1 MAKKFKYIKF
11 KKMTLKVPYIEFKSV
26 ESDIHLL
33 EMFVDKNHLEGSRF
47 AEAIQFACKTIRE
60 NRSEKMDQDR
70 AVLDF
75 ISWLKQPIE

>member
-11 KKMTLKVPYIEFKSV
+11 KKMTLNVPYIESTSV
-26 ESDIHLL
+26 ESDVHLL
-33 EMFVDKNHLEGSRF
+33 EMFVEKNHLEGSRL
-47 AEAIQFACKTIRE
+47 ADAIQFVCKTIRE
-60 NRSEKMDQDR
+60 NRSEKMGQDR